1 LSTLSGGGTHV
12 ISVGERCLL
21 GANSGLGISPGDDCV
36 VEPVLHLTAGSKVP
50 TPNGRTDK
58 AARKL
63 SRRQ

>member
-1 LSTLSGGGTHV
+1 V

-21 GANSGLGISPGDDCV
+21 GANSGLGISLGDDCV

>member
-1 LSTLSGGGTHV
+1 M

-21 GANSGLGISPGDDCV
+21 GANSGLGISLGDDCV
-36 VEPVLHLTAGSKVP
+36 VEPVLHLIAGSKVP

-58 AARKL
+58 AAHKL